1 MRPRSFLAR
10 RSEILP
16 SFSAPCRASI
26 SWTALLALP
35 LILAAA
41 QNAKPPAKQSIKP
54 KTAASQPAQPDS
66 LKQHYDAA
74 RTFAIGGDQV
84 HASLEYKAYLAEALR
99 QTANARTHQGEYSQ
113 AASFFQEAIALDPAN
128 PQVRLDYAVLCIDKG
143 DVAEAKLQAEKAV
156 ELAPDQERTHYMLG
170 RVLYAQG
177 DYAGAKAQ
185 LETAIASSPTFE
197 VGYNLALT
205 YLNLK
210 DLNRVRLLFDEMI
223 AGLGDSAQIHVQFG
237 HAYWT
242 THYPDKAI
250 EEFKKAL
257 AKNSKIAQAH
267 YFMGLAYLDRDEDKG
282 WDEAA
287 QEQREEIKNN
297 PNDFRAYYEL
307 GNIAL
312 KRHNAEEAEHALRRA
327 AELAPDNPDPLIYLG
342 ELYAGQNRPAEA
354 EGAMRKAIALT
365 TDPARGGYQIHRA
378 HYVLGRVLIQS
389 GRREEGARE
398 LKISAELRE
407 HTHPEV
413 ERNTKEQDALPL
425 SAKENQVHPDSL
437 AESPGD
443 RAKLDAYLDQLK
455 PGIADAYNN
464 LGVASAGQKDFTDAL
479 SYFHKAAQWQPSL
492 PTLDRNLGMAAF
504 YAGQYGDAVA
514 PLYHQLEQHPD
525 DLRARAALAL
535 SYFETEKYSAVLET
549 LKPLKNEDVQADP
562 GLALAYAVSLAKTQ
576 KYEEAMARMKAL
588 EQANPDSA
596 GVHAAIGE
604 AYTDQ
609 KLYGDA
615 IQEYRR
621 ALALDPNQARTHFLL
636 GLALMHEATQSD
648 AAQEFRAAVSLNP
661 ADSVAKYHLAYS
673 LIQMQQKEA
682 AHALLLEVVAQNPSY
697 ADAFYQ
703 LGKLQLEQ
711 GDTRTAIANLETS
724 VRLSPSSDY
733 IHYQLSMAYRRD
745 SRSEDAEREMQKY
758 EAMKQHRRGD
768 HEAPPSN

>member
-1 MRPRSFLAR
+1 MGFRSSLPRWSQTLHSRPAASSAFSFA
-10 RSEILP
+10 
-16 SFSAPCRASI
+16 
-26 SWTALLALP
+26 TALLTVAF
-35 LILAAA
+35 LASSAQAQTSKTKPAA
-41 QNAKPPAKQSIKP
+41 PRQA
-54 KTAASQPAQPDS
+54 PDT
-66 LKQHYDAA
+66 LQQHYDAA
-74 RTFAIGGDQV
+74 RTFAIGGDQER
-84 HASLEYKAYLAEALR
+84 AAAEYKAYIAEALR
-99 QTANARTHQGEYSQ
+99 RMGNTRTHEGEL
-113 AASFFQEAIALDPAN
+113 AAGDTLFKDAIALAPEN
-128 PQVRLDYAVLCIDKG
+128 PEIRMDYAVLCLDR
-143 DVAEAKLQAEKAV
+143 DDLPQAKAQAEKAV
-156 ELAPDQERTHYMLG
+156 QLAPDQQRTHYMLG
-170 RVLYAQG
+170 RVLFAQD

-185 LETAIASSPTFE
+185 LETAVVANPTFE

-210 DLNRVRLLFDEMI
+210 DLNHVRLLFDEMI
-223 AGLGDSAQIHVQFG
+223 TGLGDSAQLHLQFG
-237 HAYWT
+237 HAYWNA
-242 THYPDKAI
+242 HYPDKAI
-250 EEFKKAL
+250 DEFKKAL
-257 AKNSKIAQAH
+257 ARNPKIAQAH

-312 KRHNAEEAEHALRRA
+312 KRHNADEAEHALKRA

-354 EGAMRKAIALT
+354 EAAMRKAIALT
-365 TDPARGGYQIHRA
+365 TDPAREGYQVHRA

-389 GRREEGARE
+389 GRREEGAKE

-407 HTHPEV
+407 RTHPEV
-413 ERNTKEQDALPL
+413 DRSGKPQDELPL
-425 SAKENQVHPDSL
+425 SAKENQIHPDAL
-437 AESPGD
+437 AESPAD
-443 RAKLDAYLDQLK
+443 KAKLEAYLDQLK

-464 LGVASAGQKDFTDAL
+464 LGVAAAGQKDFTGAL
-479 SYFHKAAQWQPSL
+479 AYFHKAAQWQPSL

-504 YAGQYGDAVA
+504 YAGQYGDAVV
-514 PLYHQLEQHPD
+514 PLFHQLEQHPD
-525 DLRARAALAL
+525 DARARAALGL

-549 LKPLKNEDVQADP
+549 LQLLKKEEVDADP

-576 KYEEAMARMKAL
+576 KYEEAMARMKSL

-615 IQEYRR
+615 IREYRK

-661 ADSVAKYHLAYS
+661 ADAVAKYHLAYS
-673 LIQMQQKEA
+673 LIQTQQKEEGQ
-682 AHALLLEVVAQNPSY
+682 ALLREVVAQNPSY

-711 GDTRTAIANLETS
+711 GDTKTAISNLEAGA
-724 VRLSPSSDY
+724 RLSPSSDY

-768 HEAPPSN
+768 HEASPSN